1 MLADPASATEPT
13 ESRVAGSASSP
24 HDGFRMASLPAGIVT
39 FLFTDIEGSTRL
51 WERNAEA
58 MDTTVARHD
67 EILREAI
74 EEAGGAIFKTVG
86 DAFCA
91 AFTAPEAAIAA
102 AIASQRALHR
112 EIPDLRVRMAI
123 HTGAAAPRGGD
134 YFGPA
139 LNRVARLLA
148 AGHGGQTLLS
158 KATADVVKT
167 HMPTDTGLRPLGR
180 HQLRDIVEWETIFDL
195 EPPDLPGKF
204 PPLNTLNVAFRR
216 GVMRALAIM
225 GLVLAVVAGLGLLA
239 WRNAVQEAQQ
249 RRRADLA
256 LTQQVAERLD
266 GDLRGM
272 AMVGNVL
279 AATIARERSGDE
291 KRLQDSMTAMI
302 AREPRIFG
310 MALAFEPGEFDPER
324 ADYCLYVYQ
333 SPTGIRSKYLL
344 PPTYVPIYREWEWY
358 SRPRELGA
366 PSWSEPYLDTGGG
379 EIPMVTYS
387 APLEGLDGFAGVQT
401 LDLSVDYFDGLREWL
416 KEVHLGEGSYGF
428 VLSRTGTFIS
438 HPDAEYDFARL
449 AAAGKMPRRIDELKD
464 ADPSFLALAHKINEG
479 GSGSATAIDPSTGK
493 EATFL
498 WAPVPSADWSF
509 VAVVDPAD

>member
-1 MLADPASATEPT
+1 
-13 ESRVAGSASSP
+13 
-24 HDGFRMASLPAGIVT
+24 MAFLPSGTVT

-51 WERNAEA
+51 WERNPEA
-58 MDTTVARHD
+58 MHATVANHD
-67 EILREAI
+67 GIVRSEIEG
-74 EEAGGAIFKTVG
+74 AGGAIFKTVG

-91 AFTAPEAAIAA
+91 AFTAPEAAIDA
-102 AIASQRALHR
+102 AIAVQRVLR
-112 EIPDLRVRMAI
+112 RDIPELRVRMAI
-123 HTGAAAPRGGD
+123 HTGPAALRDGD

-158 KATADVVKT
+158 KATADLVRSR
-167 HMPTDTGLRPLGR
+167 MPTDTGLRPLGR

-195 EPPDLPGKF
+195 RPPGFPGTF

-225 GLVLAVVAGLGLLA
+225 GLVLAVVSFLGLLA
-239 WRNAVQEAQQ
+239 WRNAVQEAEQ

-256 LTQQVAERLD
+256 LTRQVAERLD
-266 GDLRGM
+266 GDLRGL

-279 AATIARERSGDE
+279 AATVARERSGDE
-291 KRLQDSMTAMI
+291 KRLDDSMKAVI

-310 MALAFEPGEFDPER
+310 MALAFEPGEFDPEK

-366 PSWSEPYLDTGGG
+366 PSWSDPYLDTGGG

-387 APLEGLDGFAGVQT
+387 APIEGLDGFAGVQT
-401 LDLSVDYFDGLREWL
+401 VDLSVDYFNSLREWL
-416 KEVHLGEGSYGF
+416 KEVHLGADSYGF

-438 HPDAEYDFARL
+438 HPDHRFDFARL
-449 AAAGKMPRRIDELKD
+449 AAAGKMPRRIDELD
-464 ADPSFLALAHKINEG
+464 ADPSFLALAEKIQAGES
-479 GSGSATAIDPSTGK
+479 GSGTAIDPATGK

-498 WAPVPSADWSF
+498 YAPVPSADWSF